1 MYGRQERMA
10 INVECHWKT
19 TVFNR
24 LFLVSKQNI
33 ILNILNN
40 LMVQTIKQ
48 MNILHI
54 LYVQNTHSILSMYKI
69 HTKEHINNMIIDAKR

>member
-1 MYGRQERMA
+1 MYGRQEQMA
-10 INVECHWKT
+10 INLECHWKT

-54 LYVQNTHSILSMYKI
+54 LYVQNTHSILNMHKI
-69 HTKEHINNMIIDAKR
+69 HTKEHINNMMIDARR